1 MEQEEVDRHRAIEI
15 QNIGGSL
22 SPEQKSPPATAGF
35 GRLAGKMKK
44 KYGQHA
50 NANFYE
56 GQRGWLSIFNR

>member
-15 QNIGGSL
+15 QTINGSL
-22 SPEQKSPPATAGF
+22 SPEQNLPRATAGF

-44 KYGQHA
+44 KYGQHT
-50 NANFYE
+50 NADFYE